1 MSHYILNPVSGI
13 WYLIMRKVF
22 KWTIRIFAGIILFCL
37 LLTPFLFEKIDRT
50 PYKEMPY
57 YKEMSAQ
64 LDTFRLDTLNQKG
77 SYFKAG
83 WSKKNITPS
92 YLPTLA
98 GYGIRDKTSCLHDSV
113 FVRVFVFDNGKN
125 KVAFVSADL
134 LIFPPIVE
142 EKLREATK
150 NMGYNTEDLYLTA
163 THSHHAPGGWAQGP
177 AGRVLAG
184 KYNEEYVTLI
194 VNAIVSAIA
203 EAQQNLE
210 EAEIGLGKI
219 KAERF
224 VRNRINMP
232 DSKTDPWI
240 RVFKVRKKSGK
251 EAALISYSAHAN
263 CLKIEYTCLSGDY
276 PAQMLSKIEKAGE
289 VDFALYAAGM
299 VGSHVPSTSNTAFS
313 IEGLENEAF
322 ITTYGDSLANLIN
335 KNLDSIQLDSG
346 KLLCT
351 TVLDLPLR
359 EPHLK
364 ISKDWRVRPW
374 VFNLLFGDYDPK
386 IKILKINDVLFV
398 GTPCDFSGEL
408 MFDLN
413 KLCKE
418 RNIKLVI
425 TSFNG
430 GYIGY
435 VNVDKYYDENKGET
449 RDMNWF
455 GPYNQAYFT
464 EILQRILKKI

>member
-1 MSHYILNPVSGI
+1 MKRVLKLTGKILIGAI
-13 WYLIMRKVF
+13 
-22 KWTIRIFAGIILFCL
+22 IFL
-37 LLTPFLFEKIDRT
+37 LLLSPFLFEKIDRT
-50 PYKEMPY
+50 PYKEMSY

-64 LDTFRLDTLNQKG
+64 LDTFQLDTLNQKG
-77 SYFKAG
+77 LYFKAG

-92 YLPTLA
+92 YLPVLA
-98 GYGIRDKTSCLHDSV
+98 GYGLRDKTSCIHDSV
-113 FVRVFVFDNGKN
+113 FVRIFVFDNGKN
-125 KVAFVSADL
+125 KVAFVSTDL

-142 EKLREATK
+142 EKLRELTK
-150 NMGYNTEDLYLTA
+150 KMGYQPEDLYLTA
-163 THSHHAPGGWAQGP
+163 THSHHAPGGWAKGP

-184 KYNEEYVTLI
+184 KYNEQYVNQLVTT
-194 VNAIVSAIA
+194 IVSGIA
-203 EAQQNLE
+203 EAQSNLE
-210 EAEIGLGKI
+210 EAEVGFGKI

-232 DSKTDPWI
+232 DSKVDPWI
-240 RVFKVRKKSGK
+240 RVFKIKKKSGK
-251 EAALISYSAHAN
+251 EAALITYSAHAN
-263 CLKIEYTCLSGDY
+263 CSKIEYTCVSGDY
-276 PAQMLSKIEKAGE
+276 PAQMLSQIEKAGK

-299 VGSHVPSTSNTAFS
+299 VGSHVPAVSKTAFS
-313 IEGLENEAF
+313 IDGLENEAF
-322 ITTYGDSLANLIN
+322 FSAYGDSLANIIN
-335 KNLDSIQLDSG
+335 KNLDSISLAPGKSFSSG
-346 KLLCT
+346 I
-351 TVLDLPLR
+351 LDLPLR

-374 VFNLLFGDYDPK
+374 VFNLLFGDSDPK
-386 IKILKINDVLFV
+386 IRVLKINDVLFI

-408 MFDLN
+408 MFDFN

-418 RNIKLVI
+418 RNINLVI

-435 VNVDKYYDENKGET
+435 VNADKYYDENKGET

-464 EILQRILKKI
+464 EIIQRILKKI